1 MISEKKDIL
10 RPILESGQGTHL
22 TIYLKK
28 SESSEDLKL
37 KLSEAISE
45 ANKWLE
51 PIMTEEEAKQFT
63 KPIENLL
70 RESSILKNMK
80 ENVGLF
86 RTSDSF
92 RLLNIPIS
100 VQSSCIVATSFHIKP
115 LLRWMQLDRDFLI
128 LGFRGNTAILY
139 IGDQYSFQKI
149 DTITFSEFVNKE
161 QILETLNQ
169 WIFMLTKK
177 HAPPLLLVGAKS
189 KLLEISKKIKY
200 ENFIKK
206 DYNIALNGQNLNKV
220 LQDIRL
226 IFKNDADQI
235 LAKSL
240 LEFRVAEEVNLAKK
254 NIFQIAKAAVQGK
267 VSKLIIAESINVF
280 GKIDKIT
287 GGLAIHPFDLDHED
301 DDLLDDIAQ
310 EVLSHGGKVVVARH
324 EEMPKGRPILA
335 ILEGMQDLENKL
347 PTNKYFEFSSNP

>member
-1 MISEKKDIL
+1 MITEKKDIL

-22 TIYLKK
+22 TVYLQKAN
-28 SESSEDLKL
+28 SLEDLKIQL
-37 KLSEAISE
+37 TEAISE
-45 ANKWLE
+45 SYKWLE
-51 PIMTEEEAKQFT
+51 PIMTEEEVKQFT

-70 RESSILKNMK
+70 RDSSILKNIK
-80 ENVGLF
+80 ESVGLF

-92 RLLNIPIS
+92 RLLNIPVP
-100 VQSSCIVATSFHIKP
+100 VQSRCIVATSFHVKP
-115 LLRWMQLDRDFLI
+115 LLRWMQLDKDFLV
-128 LGFRGNTAILY
+128 LGFRGNTAMLY

-149 DTITFSEFVNKE
+149 DTITFSDFVNQE
-161 QILETLNQ
+161 QILEALNQ

-177 HAPPLLLVGAKS
+177 QAPPLLIMGAKS

-200 ENFIKK
+200 ENFINK
-206 DYNIALNGQNLNKV
+206 DYNIALNSPNLNIV
-220 LQDIRL
+220 LQDMRMM
-226 IFKNDADQI
+226 FKKEADQI

-240 LEFRVAEEVNLAKK
+240 LEFRVAEEAHLAKK

-267 VSKLIIAESINVF
+267 VSKLIIAEGINVF

-310 EVLSHGGKVVVARH
+310 EVLSHGGKVVVARQD
-324 EEMPKGRPILA
+324 EMPKGRPILA

-347 PTNKYFEFSSNP
+347 PNNKYFEFSSNP